1 MSLKACV
8 SLLIFSL
15 DDLSIG
21 ITSMLKS
28 LPRIVLL
35 LIFPFMTASDC
46 LCIEELSVQ
55 FSHSVMSNALR
66 PHGLQYVRPPC
77 PLPTPGACS
86 NSCPLSQWCHPSI
99 SSSVNT
105 FSFHVQTFPTSGS
118 FPMSHFFTWG
128 GQSTGVS
135 ASARGAPMLGL

>member
-1 MSLKACV
+1 MSFKACV

-28 LPRIVLL
+28 LPSIVFL

-55 FSHSVMSNALR
+55 FSHSVNPTLWNPMDCSMS
-66 PHGLQYVRPPC
+66 GLPVHYQ
-77 PLPTPGACS
+77 LGACL
-86 NSCPLSQWCHPSI
+86 NSCPLSRWCHPSI
-99 SSSVNT
+99 SSSVNP
-105 FSFHVQTFPTSGS
+105 FSFHIQSFPTSGS
-118 FPMSHFFTWG
+118 FPMSQFFTRG
-128 GQSTGVS
+128 GQSIGVS
-135 ASARGAPMLGL
+135 ASARGALILGL